1 MARMISLDDFRKS
14 AHDLGESVAIP
25 EKSKGHRAHEIVA
38 IALQAAADRVKEE
51 DLDLTDFAF
60 ACVGDGCAVLMQL
73 GFTVKEIQEW
83 VEDIFIEE
91 ENDVLMTEDDDQ

>member
-51 DLDLTDFAF
+51 DLDLVDFAF
-60 ACVGDGCAVLMQL
+60 ACVGDGCAVLMQM
-73 GFTVKEIQEW
+73 GFEVKEIQEW
-83 VEDIFIEE
+83 VEDIFVGE